1 MPDAPSVLALAL
13 QHHRTG
19 RVREAAALY
28 EQILAAQ
35 PQHADALYL
44 LGLICQQEGNFV
56 RAEQLLD
63 RAVAAQPSIA
73 PYRISHGLALRALGR
88 TAEALDA
95 FAQARAIAPTLAEAH
110 HQEGNALKALGR
122 FAEAAAALRE
132 AARLAPREAAIWLN
146 LGVAA
151 LETGATAE
159 AITAFRQAIALE
171 PARPEA
177 HNILGHA
184 LFVSGRCD
192 EARAAFEAALRI
204 RPDFAPALDNLG
216 RLCKATGQ
224 LAEAVAHF
232 RAALAAKPAPGTHS
246 NLLLALNYL
255 PDAKPAEVFAEHRRW
270 NALYAAPL
278 APKQSPARKL
288 APVQRPLRV
297 GYVSPDFT
305 HHAVAYF
312 IEPILAAHDRTRVE
326 VFCYANVRVPDATTA
341 RLRTLADH
349 WRDIAQLDDDAAAA
363 CIRQDEIDL
372 LVDLAGHTAH
382 HRLQVF
388 ARRPAPVQATWIG
401 YPNTTGLD
409 AIDYRLTDEICDPP
423 GQTETWHSEKLVRL
437 PSTFSCYQP
446 DAAAPELNAL
456 PAVASGRI
464 TFGCFN
470 NFAKITPEVIALWG
484 QLIRQLPDAQLLL
497 KSRGL
502 EDPATAARI
511 RAAFAD
517 AGVDGARLALNGKE
531 LSVHDHLQ
539 LYHGVDI
546 GLDPFPYNGTT
557 TTCEA
562 LWMGVPVITLAGN
575 VHAARVG
582 ASLMSHVGLPD
593 LIATTPDDYVAKA
606 AALAR
611 DLPRLGTIR
620 QTLRETMRR
629 SPLCDAAKFTRELEA
644 AYAVMCGPRETA

>member
-1 MPDAPSVLALAL
+1 
-13 QHHRTG
+13 
-19 RVREAAALY
+19 
-28 EQILAAQ
+28 
-35 PQHADALYL
+35 
-44 LGLICQQEGNFV
+44 
-56 RAEQLLD
+56 
-63 RAVAAQPSIA
+63 
-73 PYRISHGLALRALGR
+73 
-88 TAEALDA
+88 
-95 FAQARAIAPTLAEAH
+95 
-110 HQEGNALKALGR
+110 
-122 FAEAAAALRE
+122 
-132 AARLAPREAAIWLN
+132 
-146 LGVAA
+146 
-151 LETGATAE
+151 
-159 AITAFRQAIALE
+159 
-171 PARPEA
+171 
-177 HNILGHA
+177 
-184 LFVSGRCD
+184 
-192 EARAAFEAALRI
+192 
-204 RPDFAPALDNLG
+204 
-216 RLCKATGQ
+216 
-224 LAEAVAHF
+224 
-232 RAALAAKPAPGTHS
+232 
-246 NLLLALNYL
+246 
-255 PDAKPAEVFAEHRRW
+255 
-270 NALYAAPL
+270 
-278 APKQSPARKL
+278 
-288 APVQRPLRV
+288 
-297 GYVSPDFT
+297 VSPDFT

-502 EDPATAARI
+502 EDPTTAARI
-511 RAAFAD
+511 RAAFAN
-517 AGVDGARLALNGKE
+517 AGIGGARLALNGKE

-582 ASLMSHVGLPD
+582 ASLMAHVGLPD
-593 LIATTPDDYVAKA
+593 LVAATPDDYVAKA

-629 SPLCDAAKFTRELEA
+629 GPLCDAAKFTRQLEA

>member
-1 MPDAPSVLALAL
+1 MSDAPSALELAL
-13 QHHRTG
+13 QHHRAG

-44 LGLICQQEGNFV
+44 LGLICQQEGNLT
-56 RAEQLLD
+56 RAEQLLG
-63 RAVAAQPSIA
+63 RAVAAQPTIA
-73 PYRISHGLALRALGR
+73 PYRISHGLVLRALGR
-88 TAEALDA
+88 TTDALAA
-95 FAQARAIAPTLAEAH
+95 FAQAREVAPTLAEAH

-146 LGVAA
+146 LGVAT

-184 LFVSGRCD
+184 LFASGRCD
-192 EARAAFEAALRI
+192 EARAAFEAALRL

-216 RLCKATGQ
+216 RLYKATGQ
-224 LAEAVAHF
+224 LQAAVAHF
-232 RAALAAKPAPGTHS
+232 RAALAAKPSPGTHS

-255 PDAKPAEVFAEHRRW
+255 PDANPAEVFAEHRRW

-278 APKQSPARKL
+278 APKQ
-288 APVQRPLRV
+288 PVAHKTAQAHRPLRV

-326 VFCYANVRVPDATTA
+326 VFCYANVRVPDSTTA

-349 WRDIAQLDDDAAAA
+349 WRDIAQLDDDAAAD
-363 CIRQDEIDL
+363 CIRKDEIDL
-372 LVDLAGHTAH
+372 LIDLAGHTAH
-382 HRLQVF
+382 HRLQIF

-423 GQTETWHSEKLVRL
+423 GQTEAWHSEKLVRL
-437 PSTFSCYQP
+437 PSAFSCYQP
-446 DAAAPELNAL
+446 DTAAPEVNSL
-456 PAVASGRI
+456 PASQAGRI

-484 QLIRQLPDAQLLL
+484 QLLRRLPDAQLLL

-502 EDPATAARI
+502 DDPTTAARI
-511 RAAFAD
+511 RAAFSD
-517 AGVDGARLALNGKE
+517 VGIDGARLVLNGKE
-531 LSVHDHLQ
+531 LSVHDHLR

-562 LWMGVPVITLAGN
+562 LWMGVPVIALAGN

-582 ASLMSHVGLPD
+582 ASLMAHVGLPD
-593 LIATTPDDYVAKA
+593 LVATTPDDYVAKA
-606 AALAR
+606 AALAS
-611 DLPRLGTIR
+611 DLPKLSELRR
-620 QTLRETMRR
+620 TLRETMHR
-629 SPLCDAAKFTRELEA
+629 SPLCDAAKFTRELED
-644 AYAVMCGPRETA
+644 AYEAMCRAGETA